1 MVDVAYPAGSQHGDF
16 RKYRVNFV
24 FFQVQDIC
32 AETGNVGR
40 TLPDQFTQMVLREDI
55 DGKMMFENLY
65 VVVPFHLAHQRPL
78 DLMAGDILVVQD
90 TVFAVAA
97 FTGQFIASGA
107 FFVELDSPR
116 DQLLDHLR
124 RTGHHLLDRRTVA
137 NPRTANQ
144 CVPDM
149 FLERIGIVHHRG
161 DPSLGV
167 IRVALVHFAFG
178 DDHHLAYFSRLERV
192 TETGYPTA
200 DNQKIRFDVHYN
212 ISFLNSSALP
222 ENTLRSTLPGMPGIR
237 CESVCCQSC
246 HRRVGHSR

>member
-55 DGKMMFENLY
+55 DGNMVLENLY

-116 DQLLDHLR
+116 DQV
-124 RTGHHLLDRRTVA
+124 TTCS
-137 NPRTANQ
+137 TAARSQIPAPQTN
-144 CVPDM
+144 VS
-149 FLERIGIVHHRG
+149 RIC
-161 DPSLGV
+161 
-167 IRVALVHFAFG
+167 
-178 DDHHLAYFSRLERV
+178 FSNV
-192 TETGYPTA
+192 SGSYITEAIPPWA
-200 DNQKIRFDVHYN
+200 
-212 ISFLNSSALP
+212 
-222 ENTLRSTLPGMPGIR
+222 
-237 CESVCCQSC
+237 
-246 HRRVGHSR
+246 